1 MLVLQSQIK
10 VNFLCL
16 LLDKVLILSYSA
28 VYMVTLKLNN
38 IDDILFLLQIFPFYP
53 QNANIE
59 SIYANLSVR
68 MMEQPVVWF
77 FYLKQRKKIYIA
89 NPQGLAQVSNY
100 KRQHFYYLG
109 ENGTSSVSGQVWL
122 GKKEPVGPSL
132 KLWGSWLT
140 IGKSAMYVI
149 SGVLQ
154 CHLCA

>member
-1 MLVLQSQIK
+1 MLVLESQIK

-77 FYLKQRKKIYIA
+77 FYLKQRKKIYSQPTGPGSSQQLQKIA
-89 NPQGLAQVSNY
+89 FLLFG
-100 KRQHFYYLG
+100 
-109 ENGTSSVSGQVWL
+109 
-122 GKKEPVGPSL
+122 GK
-132 KLWGSWLT
+132 WHQ
-140 IGKSAMYVI
+140 
-149 SGVLQ
+149 Q
-154 CHLCA
+154 C

>member
-59 SIYANLSVR
+59 LIYANLSVR
-68 MMEQPVVWF
+68 MMEQPVVCVF
-77 FYLKQRKKIYIA
+77 FIWSKGKNIYSQPTGPGSSQQLQKIA
-89 NPQGLAQVSNY
+89 FLLFG
-100 KRQHFYYLG
+100 
-109 ENGTSSVSGQVWL
+109 
-122 GKKEPVGPSL
+122 GKMAP
-132 KLWGSWLT
+132 
-140 IGKSAMYVI
+140 A
-149 SGVLQ
+149 VLVAR
-154 CHLCA
+154 HG